1 MSRAAVR
8 AALLH
13 MLPDYLASAGVKPD
27 TVFRQAGLSLDD
39 VAAARVVRRSQIHH
53 ALALSARCVG
63 NAEIALSLG
72 NVADPAKLGPIG
84 RAMEA
89 GATAE
94 TCLQA
99 QIDLMPT
106 MQSHASIALLK
117 QGDEIVWTQR
127 FIGDEDGAWL
137 HQEGAVA
144 FNVRM
149 LRYLIG
155 DRWAPEH
162 ISFPHACKGRR
173 SHYEEHFQ
181 APVSFGDQGET
192 RIHMKRSVF
201 SRPLRADAFSQ
212 SGRTVIQPGHRE
224 IGSFRTESGDIA
236 TAIGRMIDATLA
248 HRPVTLQAA
257 ARILGL
263 SPRTLQRRLE
273 DNGTAFEQI
282 LDDRRRT
289 LATTWLGGGP
299 TSVTD
304 IAMMLGYSDP
314 SHFNRAFRRWEG
326 QSPLDYRRRREATAR
341 KVDEECLAK
350 RPDCLVP
357 AFDGLERA

>member
-1 MSRAAVR
+1 MSRAVVR

-13 MLPDYLASAGVKPD
+13 MLPGYLASAGVRPD
-27 TVFRQAGLSLDD
+27 AIFRQAGLSLDD
-39 VAAARVVRRSQIHH
+39 VAAARIVRRSQIHH
-53 ALALSARCVG
+53 VLALSARCVG

-72 NVADPAKLGPIG
+72 SVADPRKLGPIG

-106 MQSHASIALLK
+106 MQSHASMALLK
-117 QGDEIVWTQR
+117 RGDEIVWTQR

-149 LRYLIG
+149 LRYLLG
-155 DRWAPEH
+155 ESWAPEH

-173 SHYEEHFQ
+173 AHYEDHFQ

-212 SGRTVIQPGHRE
+212 GDGTAVQPGHRK
-224 IGSFRTESGDIA
+224 IGSFRTGSGDIA
-236 TAIGRMIDATLA
+236 IAVGRMIDATLA

-263 SPRTLQRRLE
+263 SPRTLQRRLDE
-273 DNGTAFEQI
+273 NGTAFEQI
-282 LDDRRRT
+282 LDDRRRI
-289 LATTWLGGGP
+289 LATTWLSGGP
-299 TSVTD
+299 TRVTD

-314 SHFNRAFRRWEG
+314 SHFNRAFQRWEG
-326 QSPLDYRRRREATAR
+326 LSPMEYRRCREATAR
-341 KVDEECLAK
+341 KVDEESLTK
-350 RPDCLVP
+350 RLDYP
-357 AFDGLERA
+357 GRRR